1 MSLLRIFAV
10 DDEQLALDRIQH
22 LLARMPD
29 VELVGTAR
37 TADSAARLIQRLRPA
52 VVLLDIRLT
61 GSDGFEIVQQLTAPD
76 APLVIFVTAFSE
88 YAVEA
93 FNVSATDFVTKPV
106 EAARL
111 RHALDKARAAIEARA
126 AIAQARGAAPEP
138 PDAGAEFWV
147 EARGQFQ
154 KVLERDIDWLEAA
167 GDYVTIHAAGGSY
180 LLRSTL
186 GGLESRLKPGDFIRV
201 HRSAVVRRSALS
213 AIARRGR
220 GQLSVVVSG
229 GRVIRVGRNYADEV
243 RRLLATRAV

>member
-1 MSLLRIFAV
+1 MSPLRVFAV
-10 DDEQLALDRIQH
+10 DDEQLALDRMEH

-29 VELVGTAR
+29 IELVGVAR
-37 TADSAARLIQRLRPA
+37 TADSAARLIQRLKPA

-61 GSDGFEIVQQLTAPD
+61 GSDGFEVVQQLTAPD
-76 APLVIFVTAFSE
+76 APMVIFVTAYSE

-111 RHALDKARAAIEARA
+111 RHALDRARAAIEARA
-126 AIAQARGAAPEP
+126 AMAQARGEAPAAE
-138 PDAGAEFWV
+138 AGAEFWV

-154 KVLERDIDWLEAA
+154 RVLERDIDWLEAA
-167 GDYVTIHAAGGSY
+167 GDYVTIHAGGGGY

-186 GGLESRLKPGDFIRV
+186 SGLEGRLKPGDFIRV
-201 HRSAVVRRSALS
+201 HRSAVVRRSAVTT
-213 AIARRGR
+213 IARRGR
-220 GQLSVVVSG
+220 GQLSVVVRG
-229 GRVIRVGRNYADEV
+229 GHTIRVGRNYADEV